1 MLMLR
6 LELIP
11 FIILGMYFKHKQDN
25 INHMLR
31 LATMIGTYNLIPI
44 TPTSMYCFCVL
55 LCLMRNYLENLY
67 FT

>member
-1 MLMLR
+1 MIMLR

-31 LATMIGTYNLIPI
+31 LATMIGTYNLI
-44 TPTSMYCFCVL
+44 CVL

-67 FT
+67 ST